1 MNAGFQVKI
10 DNNAVRIR
18 HSIDASGTVFSMK
31 TDDSERVC
39 RVFQVQDSP
48 CKTKIPHFC
57 LSRHHDGDF
66 APHTLDSAL
75 KCGWFISF
83 TAWPAAMKEATNVRK
98 QKTASH
104 APKEWFVGVTFD
116 LDTYN
121 KIEASAR
128 VADLSIGDILTPVS

>member
-1 MNAGFQVKI
+1 MH
-10 DNNAVRIR
+10 RIFTNR
-18 HSIDASGTVFSMK
+18 H
-31 TDDSERVC
+31 
-39 RVFQVQDSP
+39 
-48 CKTKIPHFC
+48 
-57 LSRHHDGDF
+57 LDGDF
-66 APHTLDSAL
+66 APHALDSAL

-83 TAWPAAMKEATNVRK
+83 TAWPAAMKEAANVRK
-98 QKTASH
+98 QKTASR